1 MGIHFTS
8 PLLHFSSIP
17 ILIVAMDFYFDNA
30 ATTPIGAKALEEYV
44 ETCRT
49 YQANPS
55 SIHREGLRAHAYL
68 EENRSRIA
76 DILGLGK
83 ENIVFTSG
91 ATEAIS
97 IVMES
102 LLWQKT
108 PGRIITTRIE
118 HEAVLSHLPLLKEK
132 GWDIVQIKAKGGFV
146 DPEDLANALDRE
158 TRLVAVMSVNNVTG
172 AIQDIGRLVSIV
184 REYEKTLK
192 RKIFFFSDS
201 VQALGKTGLDLKAW
215 DVDGASFSAHKIAG
229 PRGIG
234 MLYLKNRSQIRPLA
248 PAGGQESGLRG
259 GTENLAAIASFRA
272 ALEETYADRARK
284 EEKVAGLNRM
294 VRSSLSADDRFSIL
308 SPEKAS
314 PYILSISTPLPS
326 EVFTRMLIDRG
337 FCVSSGSA
345 CSNNARKKASGV
357 LEAMGFPPKT
367 GMNSIRIS
375 FSDASNAEETEL
387 LIKTMKEIANG

>member
-1 MGIHFTS
+1 MDNHIRP
-8 PLLHFSSIP
+8 PLLLFSSIP

-30 ATTPIGAKALEEYV
+30 ATTPIGARALEEYV

-68 EENRSRIA
+68 EENRVRIA
-76 DILGLGK
+76 NVLNLDK

-97 IVMES
+97 IIMGS

-118 HEAVLSHLPLLKEK
+118 HEAVLSHLPLLREK
-132 GWDIVQIKAKGGFV
+132 GWDVVQLRAKGGFV
-146 DPEDLANALDRE
+146 DPDDLGNALNRE

-172 AIQDIGRLVSIV
+172 AIQDIGRLASIV
-184 REYEKTLK
+184 RQYEKTLK

-234 MLYLKNRSQIRPLA
+234 MLYLKNRSQVRPLA
-248 PAGGQESGLRG
+248 PAGGQESGMRG
-259 GTENLAAIASFRA
+259 GTENLAAISSFRV
-272 ALEETYADRARK
+272 ALEEAYIDRAQK

-294 VRSSLSADDRFSIL
+294 VRDSFSGDDRFSII

-314 PYILSISTPLPS
+314 PYILSIATPLPS

-345 CSNNARKKASGV
+345 CSNNARKKAGGV
-357 LEAMGFPPKT
+357 LEAMGFSPKT
-367 GMNSIRIS
+367 SMSSIRIS
-375 FSDASNAEETEL
+375 FSDTSTAENTEL